1 MWKIVRNS
9 TVTFSGKILSH
20 VRKIWVDN
28 LKVKIDVRI
37 IKAALEGKRKIK
49 GTSET
54 KSLRNKVKEALRIA
68 NKVLGERSNWYRK
81 WKESIGP

>member
-20 VRKIWVDN
+20 ARKIWVDN

-37 IKAALEGKRKIK
+37 IKASLEGKRKIK
-49 GTSET
+49 GTSEI
-54 KSLRNKVKEALRIA
+54 KSLWNKVKEALRVA
-68 NKVLGERSNWYRK
+68 NKILGERSNWYRK
-81 WKESIGP
+81 RKESIGP